1 MLEAKKIHEN
11 WMRWDADSSMEF
23 EWRTPQ
29 ETAPED
35 SLTGTR
41 CAVALKLRQV
51 LDCANLLALFSF
63 VLRLQPQRI
72 GAVQNAGG
80 LWLLGTVILLAPSS
94 LRAAVSWTNSGPGVF
109 FVATNGNDQWSG
121 SHPTANLARTDGPFA
136 TVTQALQVA
145 RNYRKQ
151 VGGTSNAPV
160 GIFLRSGLYT
170 LTQPLVLKPEDSNLV
185 LAAYGNETP
194 VLSGGRRITGWHSV
208 AVQGKGVWAAE
219 LPEVRQG
226 KWAFHELWVNNR
238 RALLARYP
246 TRGYLRIAQ
255 VPDQT
260 TNGYQGVRRFKYK
273 PGDLKV
279 WPTITN
285 AEVTV
290 MNLWIDSHLPIS
302 SIDEFNEFINCTKK
316 SNVGLK
322 PGNLYYLEGAF
333 DFINQ
338 PGEWCLDPTAGVLY
352 YSPRAGETL
361 QNLEAI
367 APALTQVLRLEG
379 RPETGEIIERVRL
392 SHLTFSHNEWYFP
405 IGPKAAKAVA
415 GPGPVP
421 APDPQ
426 IGGLGTGSYELPAAV
441 WGQGM
446 ARCFIR
452 DCAFTHV
459 GTYALELEEA
469 CVSNLVSRC
478 EFSDLGAG
486 GIKLGGK
493 VIPRKAEQVTY
504 DNEISDCSVHDG
516 GQLFHDGEAI
526 LLFQTPNNRLL
537 HNLVYNFSHCGICV
551 GWTWGYW
558 PSLATN
564 NLVAFNH
571 IHHVGGRTDGDGPIL
586 SDLGGVYTLG
596 RQPGTKILNNL
607 IHDIAGLDYGGWGI
621 YFDEGS
627 SSILAESNIV
637 YRTTQGGL
645 FLHYGA
651 TNAVLNNIFAFGR
664 DYQVER
670 MRSEDH
676 LSLLLM
682 HNIVYFDSGRVVG
695 GNWPAHQYQVDFNYY
710 FDARPGAKPEDL
722 RFVNS
727 PLQSWQAMGNDQ
739 HSLFTDPLFIAPRQY
754 DFRLWSSSPAL
765 KMGFHPIDVSTVG
778 IRPK

>member
-1 MLEAKKIHEN
+1 MELEC
-11 WMRWDADSSMEF
+11 
-23 EWRTPQ
+23 RTPQ

-35 SLTGTR
+35 RLTGTQGAIPLR
-41 CAVALKLRQV
+41 LRQV
-51 LDCANLLALFSF
+51 LDCTNPLGLFSF
-63 VLRLQPQRI
+63 VRRLQRQRT
-72 GAVQNAGG
+72 GAGRNVGA
-80 LWLLGTVILLAPSS
+80 LWLLGIVILLPPSS
-94 LRAAVSWTNSGPGVF
+94 LRAALSWTNSGPGVF

-121 SHPTANLARTDGPFA
+121 SRPSATLGKSDGPFA
-136 TVTQALQVA
+136 TVTRALQAA
-145 RNYRKQ
+145 RDYRKQ
-151 VGGTSNAPV
+151 AGGTSNAPA
-160 GIFLRSGLYT
+160 GIFLRGGLYS
-170 LTQPLVLKPEDSNLV
+170 LTEPLVLKPEDSNLV
-185 LAAYGNETP
+185 LAAYGSEAP
-194 VLSGGRRITGWHSV
+194 VLSGGRRITGWRSV
-208 AVQGKGVWAAE
+208 FAEGKGLWAAE
-219 LPEVRQG
+219 LPEVRDG
-226 KWAFHELWVNNR
+226 KWSFHELWVNNQ
-238 RALLARYP
+238 RAVLARYP
-246 TRGYLRIAQ
+246 RQGYLRIAE

-273 PGDLKV
+273 SPDLKV
-279 WPTITN
+279 GPSITN

-302 SIDEFNEFINCTKK
+302 SIDEVNQFINCTRK

-322 PGNLYYLEGAF
+322 PGNLYYLEGAL

-338 PGEWCLDPTAGVLY
+338 PGEWCLDQSAGVLY
-352 YSPRAGETL
+352 YFPRAGETPKNL
-361 QNLEAI
+361 QAI

-379 RPETGEIIERVRL
+379 RPDTGEVVERVRL
-392 SHLTFSHNEWYFP
+392 RHLTFSHNEWYFP
-405 IGPKAAKAVA
+405 SGPKAAKAVA

-446 ARCFIR
+446 SRCLIS
-452 DCAFTHV
+452 DCAFTHL
-459 GTYALELEEA
+459 GTYALELEAA

-493 VIPRKAEQVTY
+493 VIPRKAEEVTH

-516 GQLFHDGEAI
+516 GQLFHDGEPI

-551 GWTWGYW
+551 GWTWGYG
-558 PSLATN
+558 PALATN
-564 NLVAFNH
+564 NLIAFNH
-571 IHHVGGRTDGDGPIL
+571 IHHIGGRTDGDGPIL

-607 IHDIAGLDYGGWGI
+607 IHDITGLDYGGWGI

-637 YRTTQGGL
+637 YRTAQGGL
-645 FLHYGA
+645 LLHYGA
-651 TNAVLNNIFAFGR
+651 TNAVFNNIFAFGR
-664 DYQVER
+664 DYQLER

-676 LSLLLM
+676 LSLIFM
-682 HNIVYFDSGRVVG
+682 HNIVYFDSGKVVG
-695 GNWPAHQYQVDFNYY
+695 GNWPAHQYRLDFNYY
-710 FDARPGAKPEDL
+710 FDARPGAKLDGL

-727 PLQSWQAMGNDQ
+727 SLPSWQAMGNDQ
-739 HSLFTDPLFIAPRQY
+739 HSLFSDPLFIAPRQY

-765 KMGFHPIDVSTVG
+765 KMGFQPIDISTVG